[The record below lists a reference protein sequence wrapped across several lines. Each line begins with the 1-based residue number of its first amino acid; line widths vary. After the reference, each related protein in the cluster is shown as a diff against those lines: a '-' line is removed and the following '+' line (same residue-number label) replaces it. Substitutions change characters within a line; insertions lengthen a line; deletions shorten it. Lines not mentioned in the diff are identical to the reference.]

1 MRDQLIEELKALSP
15 EEKLTV
21 TEILWDS
28 LKEENVS
35 ISESQLNIIRE
46 REEEYKAGNQ
56 KLYSWEEVKK
66 LARNK

>member
-1 MRDQLIEELKALSP
+1 MRDQFLKELKTLSP

-28 LKEENVS
+28 LKEEDMP

-46 REEEYKAGNQ
+46 REEEYKADWNN
-56 KLYSWEEVKK
+56 LYMWDQ
-66 LARNK
+66 